1 MDDVCGGFAV
11 SNQKKPHLL
20 SVRFEDPLVARDHKS
35 CNPPETQD
43 VLGFPYLQ
51 NIQNRNLTIIISSF
65 LWPLQTYIFPTKNG
79 SPLAT
84 NLSHWTKWTL
94 EDLMV
99 KSKLSFFSAW
109 AASLFCFSCLIIS
122 GKQFGC
128 SIPCSNHHFLI
139 RRTHPFE
146 QKKPFKSQKT
156 HSEIS
161 QEINFKNFCTKS
173 SMNSAQLMEA
183 KKQVSPRS
191 AMEIFS
197 PSVHL
202 WILYSLYIWNDVAKN
217 TKCTS
222 LSSGNLWKFHEL
234 HQSSFWDV
242 WFAGL
247 PLHMLPFANQR
258 STEHPFSA
266 TWLCFLV
273 PSLN

>member
-1 MDDVCGGFAV
+1 MQPSRNPRCFGI
-11 SNQKKPHLL
+11 SLPPK
-20 SVRFEDPLVARDHKS
+20 RFETEISRSSYHHFSDLYKS
-35 CNPPETQD
+35 A
-43 VLGFPYLQ
+43 
-51 NIQNRNLTIIISSF
+51 S
-65 LWPLQTYIFPTKNG
+65 FPTKNG

-84 NLSHWTKWTL
+84 NLSPLNQVNPWRSDGKIKIVLLLGLSSFLILLLLSDHLWEAILDVASLVQITI
-94 EDLMV
+94 
-99 KSKLSFFSAW
+99 SFFAQPTPLTW
-109 AASLFCFSCLIIS
+109 
-122 GKQFGC
+122 
-128 SIPCSNHHFLI
+128 
-139 RRTHPFE
+139 T
-146 QKKPFKSQKT
+146 KPFKSQET
-156 HSEIS
+156 SSEIS
-161 QEINFKNFCTKS
+161 QEMNFKNFCTKS
-173 SMNSAQLMEA
+173 SMNSAQLMETN
-183 KKQVSPRS
+183 KNTSPRS

-202 WILYSLYIWNDVAKN
+202 WLLYSLYIWNDVAKN